1 MRMNADA
8 LRELIKTME
17 LYVNAG
23 SRISAEYSFDATPIY
38 ITEDDPLDVLRD
50 DGRWMNMNAYKI
62 AEDTYKKVIA
72 SARCRSFAS
81 QLDLPTVSVSFDDM
95 LDMMD
100 GRDNKSC
107 SEDKK

>member
-17 LYVNAG
+17 LYVDTG
-23 SRISAEYSFDATPIY
+23 GRLSTEYSVDATPIY
-38 ITEDDPLDVLRD
+38 ITEDEPLDVLHD
-50 DGRWMNMNAYKI
+50 VGRWMDMNAHKTV
-62 AEDTYKKVIA
+62 EDIYKKVIA
-72 SARCRSFAS
+72 SARCESFAS
-81 QLDLPTVSVSFDDM
+81 QLDLPNVAVSFDDM

-100 GRDNKSC
+100 GRDNKSR